1 MNARACTIELEVVMY
16 RIFYRILVATTIV
29 VPMTLCLLAGE
40 LQTIKL
46 KEPSKQRGLPFMEAL
61 WVKASALE
69 WSDKELS
76 LQDLSDLV
84 WAANGINRPAEKKS
98 TASSA
103 QNARDVD
110 LYAFMKEGVYL
121 YNTEKHEL
129 DPVLS
134 GDFRSQI
141 MMARPPRPGG
151 PPRSD
156 SLAPRPPMPPQ
167 SNPPIQIILV
177 SDADRFRMGPQDL
190 RYEWGAIDVGIVSQN
205 ISLFCAATG
214 LKTRPRASMD
224 KEKIKTLLKLKD
236 TQHVFLNHPVGYAK

>member
-1 MNARACTIELEVVMY
+1 MNRVFS
-16 RIFYRILVATTIV
+16 RTIV
-29 VPMTLCLLAGE
+29 VTAIVVSMTLSLLAAE
-40 LQTIKL
+40 MQNIKL
-46 KEPSKQRGLPFMEAL
+46 KEPSKQRGLPLMEAL
-61 WVKASALE
+61 WVKASAVE
-69 WSDKELS
+69 WSNKELN
-76 LQDLSDLV
+76 LQDLSDLL

-110 LYAFMKEGVYL
+110 LYVFMKEGVYL

-129 DPVLS
+129 EPVLS

-156 SLAPRPPMPPQ
+156 SLAPRPPMRPQ

-190 RYEWGAIDVGIVSQN
+190 RYEWGAIDAGIVSQN

-214 LKTRPRASMD
+214 LKTRPRAAMD

-236 TQHVFLNHPVGYAK
+236 TQHVFLNHPVGYPR